1 MPNDEKNIDL
11 DPIDFRGKNV
21 KKNKKRFTAFCYSCI
36 VRFDSLV
43 IKSWHFF
50 NKRSFSYTQISD
62 FENFDLHI
70 FLFLAFKN
78 IFFFSGEAITF
89 KATTMGV
96 LSTLQHCLDLMSS
109 ESENWKKKLD
119 KEKNRKET
127 LASK

>member
-50 NKRSFSYTQISD
+50 NNRSFSYTQISD

-70 FLFLAFKN
+70 FFIFGVQKY
-78 IFFFSGEAITF
+78 IFFRRSDNIQSYNDGC
-89 KATTMGV
+89 
-96 LSTLQHCLDLMSS
+96 SLDAPALP
-109 ESENWKKKLD
+109 
-119 KEKNRKET
+119 
-127 LASK
+127 

>member
-11 DPIDFRGKNV
+11 DPIDFRGKNL
-21 KKNKKRFTAFCYSCI
+21 KNDKKRFTTFCYSFI

-50 NKRSFSYTQISD
+50 NNRSFSYKQISQ
-62 FENFDLHI
+62 FCISRILICIFI
-70 FLFLAFKN
+70 FLALL
-78 IFFFSGEAITF
+78 FSGEAITF